1 MADSCQCMAKTIT
14 ILSSNYPPIKINKQ
28 INTYLNFGMGKMFSS
43 SSNIKKV
50 EIILLFVAY
59 EVGAILIPQMSLKKN
74 Q

>member
-1 MADSCQCMAKTIT
+1 
-14 ILSSNYPPIKINKQ
+14 
-28 INTYLNFGMGKMFSS
+28 MGKMFSS

-59 EVGAILIPQMSLKKN
+59 EVGAILIPQMSLKNN